1 MTIFLFVC
9 INLLYVDLCRE
20 NVSFLVNPLAAIFS
34 LGFVVAGFV
43 LLLIEE
49 KSGSI
54 KHLQLVCGLNRVVY
68 WLFTYVWDLLWFSAF
83 IVLVLILYL
92 AFQDTFY
99 TGSVELP
106 LFFLILLCYGL
117 AAIPWMYMWSFL
129 FNSPATA
136 YVLLFC
142 LNFFSGFCFILVD
155 AILLYLQ
162 DVEDGDFLQ
171 YTLVWV
177 PFPAYAL
184 GRSMMFLSFD
194 RPLSLYIAT
203 FNLTPEPVP
212 NPYLEL
218 LPFIVSLLIQCCLYS
233 GVVFLIEAFPYLTKI
248 W

>member
-1 MTIFLFVC
+1 M
-9 INLLYVDLCRE
+9 
-20 NVSFLVNPLAAIFS
+20 FS

-68 WLFTYVWDLLWFSAF
+68 WLFTYAWDLLWFMAF
-83 IVLVLILYL
+83 IVLMLTLYL
-92 AFQDTFY
+92 AFQDPFY
-99 TGSVELP
+99 TGSVEMP
-106 LFFLILLCYGL
+106 LFFLVLLCYGL

-129 FNSPATA
+129 FSSPATA
-136 YVLLFC
+136 YVLLFS

-155 AILLYLQ
+155 AVLLLLQ
-162 DVEDGDFLQ
+162 DTEDGNYLQ

-184 GRSMMFLSFD
+184 GRSMMFLNLD

-203 FNLTPEPVP
+203 FNLTPQPVP
-212 NPYLEL
+212 DPFVKL
-218 LPFIVSLLIQCCLYS
+218 LPFIVSLLVQCCLYS
-233 GVVFLIEAFPYLTKI
+233 GIVFLIESSPLWAKI